1 MHIDIT
7 DIKMY
12 IVSDITMN
20 TQGGTMKITTT
31 LRLSKELH
39 KKLKAE
45 AKDRGFTLNTLIN
58 MKLEEATKGKEA
70 EWKD

>member
-1 MHIDIT
+1 
-7 DIKMY
+7 
-12 IVSDITMN
+12 
-20 TQGGTMKITTT
+20 MKITTT

-58 MKLEEATKGKEA
+58 MKLEEATKGKEG